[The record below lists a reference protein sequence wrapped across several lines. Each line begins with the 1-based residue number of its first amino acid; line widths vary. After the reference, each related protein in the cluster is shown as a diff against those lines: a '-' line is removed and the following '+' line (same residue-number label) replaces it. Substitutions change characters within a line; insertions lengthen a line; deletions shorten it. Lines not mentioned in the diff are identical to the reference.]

1 MGTEECAAKI
11 KPWTDAA
18 SFKKC
23 GVAVT
28 RADFWRQ
35 YRVTPPKTI
44 RQIRTACEYAIRR
57 PIHYDPP
64 LPSMTTQNLLR
75 TVRRAVVCLCLALSL
90 ATFALPVRADD
101 PPKFAA
107 PEVNDFVKN
116 FSELVDAYVKA
127 VKAKDDTKMKEL
139 DAKGKELDGLGN
151 TIEARSSRKRW
162 MRSAST

>member
-1 MGTEECAAKI
+1 
-11 KPWTDAA
+11 
-18 SFKKC
+18 
-23 GVAVT
+23 
-28 RADFWRQ
+28 
-35 YRVTPPKTI
+35 
-44 RQIRTACEYAIRR
+44 
-57 PIHYDPP
+57 
-64 LPSMTTQNLLR
+64 MTTQNLLR

-151 TIEARSSRKRW
+151 TIESKIKPEEMDAFGKYMTAESQKL
-162 MRSAST
+162 MDAAQEAAK